1 MTEHKDKLDRIL
13 KVGDCV
19 ATAISNSL
27 MIARVSKLMPKM
39 IKVVEVGRKTKWGP
53 IQVNKYSHDVVK
65 LDGPDTTIFLLKNE

>member
-27 MIARVSKLMPKM
+27 MIARVSKL
-39 IKVVEVGRKTKWGP
+39 
-53 IQVNKYSHDVVK
+53 
-65 LDGPDTTIFLLKNE
+65 KN